1 MCNRCFRF
9 TMKATPACTRCAYEA
24 STRPQRRVSLAV
36 SFLGFA
42 GAIAFWAVR
51 RHDAWTAHPA
61 LLVAGAVVALVVSG
75 LLLASARGP
84 AGRTVASRDP
94 DDDAPIEAPFEG
106 GAHPYRAQARRV
118 LLAVSPRVSGKL
130 TALIVGASLVASA
143 VLLPASVHL
152 PRWIEAEVVLSLW
165 WLILG
170 ATLVVLLYRG
180 FRLQDNLVYF
190 APWDR
195 PSSPAGGP
203 AAALEPARPRRGGLT
218 WADGCNPGLGDG
230 CGSIDGEGCIGAV
243 VVLVLLGV
251 ALGAAW
257 VLVELAM
264 PLALFVIYALL
275 MRAIRRAASDRQ
287 GCAGHL
293 GRALAWGVLWA
304 TVYVV
309 PLAVLAWGLHEELGP
324 K

>member
-1 MCNRCFRF
+1 MN
-9 TMKATPACTRCAYEA
+9 AIPSCTRCAYEA

-42 GAIAFWAVR
+42 GAMAFWAVR

-61 LLVAGAVVALVVSG
+61 LLVAGVLVALVVSG
-75 LLLASARGP
+75 LLLASARDP
-84 AGRTVASRDP
+84 QGRIVASRDP
-94 DDDAPIEAPFEG
+94 DDEAPIEAAYEG
-106 GAHPYRAQARRV
+106 GAHPYRARARRV

-130 TALIVGASLVASA
+130 TALVVGASLLASA
-143 VLLPASVHL
+143 VLLPASVRL
-152 PRWIEAEVVLSLW
+152 PRWIEAEVVLTLW
-165 WLILG
+165 WLIVA

-180 FRLQDNLVYF
+180 FRLQDDLVYF

-195 PSSPAGGP
+195 PGPP
-203 AAALEPARPRRGGLT
+203 AAVAGKTPHVPARTSGRGMS
-218 WADGCNPGLGDG
+218 WADGCVPDVGDG
-230 CGSIDGEGCIGAV
+230 CGAIDGEGCVGAV
-243 VVLVLLGV
+243 LVLVLLGV

-275 MRAIRRAASDRQ
+275 MRAIRRAASDRR
-287 GCAGHL
+287 GCAGRL
-293 GRALAWGVLWA
+293 GPSLAWGVVWA

-309 PLAVLAWGLHEELGP
+309 PLAVLTWALHEVGRH
-324 K
+324 